1 MQKNNIPITQI
12 MNMIRYVTGVGG
24 GAVYDKPLS

>member
-12 MNMIRYVTGVGG
+12 MNMIRDVNG
-24 GAVYDKPLS
+24 GAGYDKPLP